1 MSVFSVSNGSAGG
14 GVPFSQKGH
23 LDSKRNNRRG
33 TDSSSQLNGQG
44 RRPKKLAHTHNNPSN
59 GHYVEA
65 DNAYGAPQKVLPKRN
80 QTPLQ
85 QYTAQELQATGP
97 VVSNPQALGFK
108 PPSNLRPA
116 RPVPRYLL
124 HQPRLLHSA
133 LVKQVPFDL
142 ENQRIMAAM
151 ERSGGGRD
159 YQTLYEEFQR
169 MRDAERK
176 EMERL
181 GLVDA
186 ENVSKDLNDAIV
198 FEGSCFEMCPIFERV
213 RRALENNVKQWE
225 RDPATGVI
233 SPDRAIKAF
242 SRPAAGQP
250 PPLPLEVRPPQVLVK
265 TLDYLIDNILPHL
278 PEAHSFVWDRTRSI
292 RQDFT
297 YQNFY
302 GPEAID
308 CNEKIVRIHLL
319 SLHIMAGAGVE
330 YSQQQE
336 LEQFNKALQT
346 LLEIYKDVRNHGGSS
361 PNEAEF
367 RAYYLLS
374 HLRDPEQEREI
385 QRLPAAVLNNR
396 FVQLALM
403 FRNIVQQ
410 SNIVERG
417 YSNRVGSL
425 SMFGEFFRII
435 AASAHSSNV
444 PLLMLCLLE
453 THFNEIRFYALK
465 SMSRSYHTKSKPY
478 PADRL
483 QRFLGFDTQDQLL
496 LFARYYEVDIITDA
510 ATGRVVVDLFN
521 KDKIQSVYK
530 LNSIFDKP
538 KLSPAFDQSIEQRF
552 QADGGMQRLRT
563 IIDCGYSNADLVI
576 KRDAPPAAPMPNGK
590 NGGNGVLILGGNAAT
605 LSSSAP
611 SVAKHSPIVTANT
624 PFGSALG
631 SDGANIARTFGMPQQ
646 LSQPQET
653 VPQPPQPQLPVPP
666 GTSNVSAPIIQS
678 GAPSK
683 QPFTFGTPKEQ
694 QLPTPLPTKP
704 NVATTPLYAPPEPKQ
719 HSIPAQVTEAPAS
732 GHPAQDIQTTSTS
745 PIVSHRK
752 RLVDSPQFDTACSQ
766 IYQELLSKVIS
777 EELYKVLPKMVQ
789 QQRASMQRSELI
801 NSVAQMA
808 YSQMLSKAMR
818 EKLMEVQAVHR
829 YDTHVKRKGIKAII
843 KKAVACKTR
852 QQLKAGKLRELELV
866 LFRHLHKHKRHASFD
881 SNLSMASAKRIK
893 YEPTLDESY
902 IDESQKSVLSL
913 WEPFSLEAFAKK
925 LSSKIRLRLE
935 SQNLQLKVLLVVED
949 WSSSY
954 SKWLN
959 SKLRLVANLES
970 VSLERLVQTDK
981 LNLTITSL
989 PLKYSISQYF
999 AKTPFVIFE
1008 CGQTQK
1014 NAKQTLMQKLHKDE
1028 VNLAKLVA
1036 LFAKYSL
1043 YKVQLILL
1051 YWDIS
1056 ESGLS
1061 TSDIRSTLNLATL
1074 ASLNADCIQSLT
1086 LCDMTASDA
1095 DINQNLKD
1103 VFDYFSKGFKGEL
1116 TTRGER
1122 KVLKLRQSSKVP
1134 ACQETP
1140 KELDLTSPQLRP
1152 LAEAREKDQ
1161 VAEALAMR
1169 KYDYLARHV
1178 TNTSINDTANQSSFV
1193 TARNTSLH
1201 PTSLW
1206 APSHKATHDYF
1217 PNTILNRSTFNNTTV
1232 NNDKSYNESILAG
1245 FGGGFGGGFVGE
1257 STPFS
1262 TPGKRAGSIR
1272 KPGSANLPKGLDELR
1287 ALTQGIKRK
1296 FSRAGK

>member
-1 MSVFSVSNGSAGG
+1 MSVFSVSNGSADGG
-14 GVPFSQKGH
+14 FSFSQKGN
-23 LDSKRNNRRG
+23 LDPKRHNRRG
-33 TDSSSQLNGQG
+33 ADASSQQNGQG
-44 RRPKKLAHTHNNPSN
+44 RRPKKLAHTHNKPSN
-59 GHYVEA
+59 DHSAETE
-65 DNAYGAPQKVLPKRN
+65 NSYGAPQRVLPKRN

-85 QYTAQELQATGP
+85 QYTAQELRATGP
-97 VVSNPQALGFK
+97 VVSNPQALGFR
-108 PPSNLRPA
+108 PPSTPRPT

-133 LVKQVPFDL
+133 LIKLVPFDQ
-142 ENQRIMAAM
+142 ENQRKMAAM
-151 ERSGGGRD
+151 ERNGGGRD

-198 FEGSCFEMCPIFERV
+198 FEGSCLEMCPIFERV

-225 RDPATGVI
+225 RDPETGVI

-346 LLEIYKDVRNHGGSS
+346 LLEIYKDVRNHGGAS

-396 FVQLALM
+396 SVQLALM

-425 SMFGEFFRII
+425 SMFGEFFLIV

-496 LFARYYEVDIITDA
+496 LFVRYYEVDMISDA

-521 KDKIQSVYK
+521 KDKIQRVYK

-538 KLSPAFDQSIEQRF
+538 KLTPAFDQSIEQRF
-552 QADGGMQRLRT
+552 QAEGGMQHLRS
-563 IIDCGYSNADLVI
+563 IIDCGHSNADLGI
-576 KRDAPPAAPMPNGK
+576 KRDAPLAAPILQSTNGSS
-590 NGGNGVLILGGNAAT
+590 VLRLGANAAP
-605 LSSSAP
+605 LDASAP
-611 SVAKHSPIVTANT
+611 LEVTKSHNATANT

-631 SDGANIARTFGMPQQ
+631 SNDANIARTFSMPQQ
-646 LSQPQET
+646 LSQPRDPVQQSPQ
-653 VPQPPQPQLPVPP
+653 PQPPVPSA
-666 GTSNVSAPIIQS
+666 TSNVPAPTFQFD
-678 GAPSK
+678 APSK
-683 QPFTFGTPKEQ
+683 QPFSFGTPKEQ
-694 QLPTPLPTKP
+694 HVPTPLPTKP
-704 NVATTPLYAPPEPKQ
+704 NVAATPPFAPPQPKP
-719 HSIPAQVTEAPAS
+719 HSTPAHVTVATSS
-732 GHPAQDIQTTSTS
+732 GQLARDTPTSS
-745 PIVSHRK
+745 NILIVSHRK
-752 RLVDSPQFDTACSQ
+752 RLVDSPQFDAACSK
-766 IYQELLSKVIS
+766 IYQELLSRVIS
-777 EELYKVLPKMVQ
+777 EELCKVLPKIIQ
-789 QQRASMQRSELI
+789 QQRASVQRSELI
-801 NSVAQMA
+801 NSVARMA
-808 YSQMLSKAMR
+808 YSQMLSKAIR
-818 EKLMEVQAVHR
+818 EKLMEAQAVHR
-829 YDTHVKRKGIKAII
+829 YDTYLKRKGIKAVI
-843 KKAVACKTR
+843 KKAVACKTQ

-866 LFRHLHKHKRHASFD
+866 LFRHLHKHKKYAPFD
-881 SNLSMASAKRIK
+881 SNLSMASAKRVK
-893 YEPTLDESY
+893 YDPTLDESY

-913 WEPFSLEAFAKK
+913 WEPLSLEAFARN
-925 LSSKIRLRLE
+925 LSSRIRLRLE

-949 WSSSY
+949 WSSNY

-959 SKLRLVANLES
+959 SKLRLVANLELAT
-970 VSLERLVQTDK
+970 LERLVQTDK
-981 LNLTITSL
+981 LNLTVTSL

-999 AKTPFVIFE
+999 TKTPFVIFE

-1014 NAKQTLMQKLHKDE
+1014 NAKQTLIQKLHKDE

-1036 LFAKYSL
+1036 LLAKYSL

-1056 ESGLS
+1056 ESDLT
-1061 TSDIRSTLNLATL
+1061 TSDIRSTLNLTTL

-1095 DINQNLKD
+1095 DINQNLQD
-1103 VFDYFSKGFKGEL
+1103 AFDCFSTGFKGDL
-1116 TTRGER
+1116 TARGKR
-1122 KVLKLRQSSKVP
+1122 KVFKLRRASKVP
-1134 ACQETP
+1134 ACQRTP
-1140 KELDLTSPQLRP
+1140 KQLDPPSPQIRSV
-1152 LAEAREKDQ
+1152 AEAREKDQ

-1178 TNTSINDTANQSSFV
+1178 NNTSINDTANQSSFV

-1206 APSHKATHDYF
+1206 VPSHNTTHNYF

-1232 NNDKSYNESILAG
+1232 YNDESHNESILGG
-1245 FGGGFGGGFVGE
+1245 FGGGFGRGFVGE

-1262 TPGKRAGSIR
+1262 TPGKPAGSIR
-1272 KPGSANLPKGLDELR
+1272 KPGSANVPKGLAELK

-1296 FSRAGK
+1296 FSRAAK